1 MATHVRIRK
10 FDPADVKKHRI
21 ILAVGRRGSGKS
33 SLLMDLL
40 YNLRER
46 YDYCT
51 AMCPTMESAG
61 LLRRCMPES
70 SVYNRFSQ
78 SKLEL
83 LVQTARELAAAGK
96 EKSFLLVLDDVL
108 YDKSICRSQ
117 AFRFLFLNGRHIKV
131 TLFITAQYVVDMPPD
146 LRSNVDYVF
155 SMKETMIGN
164 RIKLYKNFF
173 GGVVGSFEDFC
184 VLMDRTTQNYECI
197 CLDNTSSTS
206 SIHECVFWYK
216 ANKNIDDFEIGRR
229 VYYDLEERYRRPEGS
244 AGPSAE
250 EQESSAA
257 AAKKT
262 KLTIIKEEEDDDR
275 GEDER

>member
-10 FDPADVKKHRI
+10 FDPADIKKHRI

-46 YDYCT
+46 YDYCL

-61 LLRRCMPES
+61 LLRKCMPES
-70 SVYNRFSQ
+70 CVYNRFSQ
-78 SKLEL
+78 AKLEL

-96 EKSFLLVLDDVL
+96 EKAFLLVLDDVL

-117 AFRFLFLNGRHIKV
+117 AFRFLFLNGRHIKI

-164 RIKLYKNFF
+164 RVKLYKNFF
-173 GGVVGSFEDFC
+173 GGVVGSFDDFS
-184 VLMDRTTQNYECI
+184 LLLDRTTQNFECI

-206 SIHECVFWYK
+206 TIHECIFWYK
-216 ANKNIDDFEIGRR
+216 ANKDIGDFQIGLK
-229 VYYDLEERYRRPEGS
+229 VFYDLDSRFRRPEGYL
-244 AGPSAE
+244 GPSLD
-250 EQESSAA
+250 EQEATVAA
-257 AAKKT
+257 SKKA
-262 KLTIIKEEEDDDR
+262 KLTIIKEEEENSSQD
-275 GEDER
+275 DER